1 MIEVK
6 TLWCNGGVPRSK
18 RQPAQKN
25 QVRGEEHRTTSES
38 TLHGEQPFPD
48 EQFRLMVEAVI
59 DYAIYMLDPEG
70 RIMSRNPGAQ
80 RLRGYS
86 PSEVIGRHYSMFFPE
101 DAIRRSKPHQELE
114 RARVDGRFEE
124 EG

>member
-1 MIEVK
+1 MVQRRSPKKQKATGAK
-6 TLWCNGGVPRSK
+6 T
-18 RQPAQKN
+18 

-38 TLHGEQPFPD
+38 TLHSEQPFPD

-59 DYAIYMLDPEG
+59 DYAIYVLDPEG
-70 RIMSRNPGAQ
+70 RIRSRNPGAQ

-86 PSEVIGRHYSMFFPE
+86 PSEVTGRHYSMFFPE
-101 DAIRRSKPHQELE
+101 DAIRQSKPHQELE